1 MLLSIVLAAAM
12 APASEPTPVGNL
24 AAQNQ
29 PKMNVLVFTK
39 TGGFRHDSI
48 PNAIAMFR
56 ELGAENGFT
65 VEATEDSGA
74 FTPENLAKFDVV
86 AFANTTGDILNDAQQ
101 NAFQAFMGR
110 GKGFVGI
117 HAASDTEYG
126 WPWFGELVGAY
137 FRSHPPGTYEA
148 DIHIEQPDHVTVKML
163 PKVWRR
169 RDEWYDFKEN
179 PRPKVKVLATLSE
192 ASFDHKGMGD
202 DHPIIWCRD
211 LPGGGRSWYTAL
223 GHTKETY
230 AEPLFRQSVLAALK
244 WTAKR
249 S

>member
-1 MLLSIVLAAAM
+1 MLLSIVLATAM
-12 APASEPTPVGNL
+12 APLSEPL
-24 AAQNQ
+24 AQ
-29 PKMNVLVFTK
+29 PQRKMNVLVFTK

-48 PNAIAMFR
+48 PNAIAMFK
-56 ELGAENGFT
+56 ELGDANGFT
-65 VEATEDSGA
+65 VEATEDSTIFA
-74 FTPENLAKFDVV
+74 KDKLAKFDVV
-86 AFANTTGDILNDAQQ
+86 AFANTTGDILNDEQQ
-101 NAFQAFMGR
+101 AAFQEFMSK
-110 GKGFVGI
+110 GKGFVGL

-148 DIHIEQPDHVTVKML
+148 DIHMEQHGHETVKML

-179 PRPKVKVLATLSE
+179 PRKNVRVLATLSE
-192 ASFDHKGMGD
+192 ASFNHKGMGD
-202 DHPIIWCRD
+202 DHPIIWCRE
-211 LPGGGRSWYTAL
+211 LPGGSRSWYTAL

-230 AEPLFRQSVLAALK
+230 SEPLFRESVLAAIK

-249 S
+249 K